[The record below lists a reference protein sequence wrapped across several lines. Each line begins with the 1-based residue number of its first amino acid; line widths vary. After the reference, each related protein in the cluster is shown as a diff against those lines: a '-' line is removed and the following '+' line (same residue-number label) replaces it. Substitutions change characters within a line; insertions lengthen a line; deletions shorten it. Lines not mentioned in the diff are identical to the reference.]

1 MSTEQSVALETSAD
15 LPAYINDLLREALEN
30 RTFPETIWIGVN
42 GFKGGCGNTILSMM
56 LSTAAITLGFKVIH
70 VPAHRDCHNFW
81 KQDFEDY
88 DFSESHLMICKDIE
102 HAIKNLGS
110 FDADFV
116 IMDLPR
122 DAFCNFYG
130 YDNFENLI
138 RSRIHVLLSPVTAET
153 GINNIRA
160 LESLGSPDPL
170 PLHRRMLVPLNRSYH
185 VISMKH
191 VVDTFAEFS
200 ENISDMFLSECE
212 PLDYDLSNR
221 FIPVTF
227 KDSHSEERYQ
237 SLLGLAIKMAI
248 SRSMDELRELRE
260 ID

>member
-1 MSTEQSVALETSAD
+1 MFIQKSVAQEISTD
-15 LPAYINDLLREALEN
+15 LPAYIDDFLRESLEN

-56 LSTAAITLGFKVIH
+56 LSTAAISLGFKVIH
-70 VPAHRDCHNFW
+70 VPAHRACNNFW
-81 KQDFEDY
+81 DRNFEGY
-88 DFSESHLMICKDIE
+88 DFSESHLRICKDIE
-102 HAIKNLGS
+102 HAIKNLGI

-122 DAFCNFYG
+122 DAFCNFYD

-160 LESLGSPDPL
+160 LESLGSSDPL

-191 VVDTFAEFS
+191 VVDSFAKFPD
-200 ENISDMFLSECE
+200 NISDMFLSECD

-237 SLLGLAIKMAI
+237 SLLRLSIKMAI